1 MCANMIYRL
10 FWSLSAGGD
19 VLLPVLGVDVGELFV
34 GLFVD
39 LLLLFVLYHRT
50 IHYNK
55 IFFR

>member
-1 MCANMIYRL
+1 MIYRL

-19 VLLPVLGVDVGELFV
+19 VLLPVLGVDVGESFV